1 AYGGAASLA
10 VYGTTF
16 IAGTIAVARV
26 GGGGMVDWLTIP
38 PVGAGAHP
46 LALAR
51 HAALALWPRPRG
63 SGRPPAPAG
72 RAHGGVSGVAAAAVA
87 VYWRRAL
94 YGRVASRIY
103 IAWCTA
109 AVILPIVAGRLFDL
123 TQSYGAAIVMAA
135 FGNVV
140 GILVALGL
148 PRERAARPEA
158 RIESAH

>member
-1 AYGGAASLA
+1 MPSSFSFYTVSCTLLFFFLMIRRPPRSTLFP
-10 VYGTTF
+10 YTTLF
-16 IAGTIAVARV
+16 RSVSV
-26 GGGGMVDWLTIP
+26 V
-38 PVGAGAHP
+38 
-46 LALAR
+46 
-51 HAALALWPRPRG
+51 ALALVG
-63 SGRPPAPAG
+63 LGY
-72 RAHGGVSGVAAAAVA
+72 GVISGVTAAAVA

-135 FGNVV
+135 FGNGV

-158 RIESAH
+158 RIESAHSTAAG